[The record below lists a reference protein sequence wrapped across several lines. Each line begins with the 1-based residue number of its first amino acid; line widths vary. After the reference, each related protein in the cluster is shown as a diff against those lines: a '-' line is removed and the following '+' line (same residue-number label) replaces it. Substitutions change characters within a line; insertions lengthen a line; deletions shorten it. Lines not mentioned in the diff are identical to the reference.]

1 MGYYTQFGLKVIGAH
16 DELINE
22 FRAECE
28 NADRAFDDFGCSQD
42 SQTWHAHEMDLR
54 PFSRKH
60 PYALF
65 TLYGF
70 GEESDDIWEEHYK
83 DGKMQRCEAKI
94 IIPEF
99 DASLLK

>member
-1 MGYYTQFGLKVIGAH
+1 MGYCTQFSLEITNAH

-28 NADRAFDDFGCSQD
+28 DADRAFDDFGCSQD
-42 SQTWHAHEMDLR
+42 SQIWHAHSMDLIS
-54 PFSRKH
+54 FSRKH

-70 GEESDDIWEEHYK
+70 GDEPGDIWEEHYK
-83 DGKMQRCEAKI
+83 DGKMQRCEGEI

-99 DASLLK
+99 DESLLK